1 MELCHYMSTKS
12 LKTPLRYPG
21 GKSKAIKTLSQWYP
35 KIITEYREP
44 FIGGGS
50 IAIDVTKSNPDIPV
64 WINDLY
70 VPLYNFWV
78 QLRDR
83 GEELSERVREEK
95 QNTLDEG
102 DKEKVTA
109 SAKELFNKYKEE
121 IDTYDDFEKAVAFF
135 IMNKCSYSGLTENS
149 TFSPTASNS
158 NFSLVGADKL
168 NDFSKLIQHWKIT
181 NIDYS
186 EVMNADGSDSTFV
199 FLDPPY
205 DIKDFLY
212 GLSLIHI

>member
-102 DKEKVTA
+102 DTEKVTA
-109 SAKELFNKYKEE
+109 
-121 IDTYDDFEKAVAFF
+121 KA
-135 IMNKCSYSGLTENS
+135 
-149 TFSPTASNS
+149 
-158 NFSLVGADKL
+158 
-168 NDFSKLIQHWKIT
+168 
-181 NIDYS
+181 
-186 EVMNADGSDSTFV
+186 
-199 FLDPPY
+199 
-205 DIKDFLY
+205 
-212 GLSLIHI
+212 